1 MKHIT
6 TFALSTVAGHQDT
19 HLSRTH
25 ILLKPK
31 RFLAWPAVL
40 HAGQCRSS
48 SNRSGS
54 HQALIQL
61 QELLREKVDLLLIS
75 LPRDIQ
81 IFHVTLPLFVELLR
95 ITVSNTIQQQHNK
108 SISKER
114 ASIKS
119 AAQGQ
124 HDYTLLTLQ
133 HRSAIASS
141 DPSGWRSLLACRLE
155 LLPCTET
162 ASAPERSLT
171 AKS

>member
-40 HAGQCRSS
+40 HAGQCRPS

-61 QELLREKVDLLLIS
+61 QKLLREKVDLLLIT

-95 ITVSNTIQQQHNK
+95 ITVSNTIQQQITSQYQK
-108 SISKER
+108 SGPQLSQPHKDNTITHYSR
-114 ASIKS
+114 FSIVLPSLHPILQAGVLFLHVGLSFCHALKPL
-119 AAQGQ
+119 Q
-124 HDYTLLTLQ
+124 LLKD
-133 HRSAIASS
+133 H
-141 DPSGWRSLLACRLE
+141 
-155 LLPCTET
+155 
-162 ASAPERSLT
+162 
-171 AKS
+171 